1 VYLKFGWVL
10 SALVCSDS
18 QEQSGVDTFVAD
30 ERNGPHTSHE
40 NSGSGGPGHL
50 TSGNKTTCCIREVG
64 TDLRERGTR
73 APGLALLWH
82 CWHSA
87 RGVMCVAR

>member
-1 VYLKFGWVL
+1 MAGRILVLKNNEIRPRI
-10 SALVCSDS
+10 A
-18 QEQSGVDTFVAD
+18 SG
-30 ERNGPHTSHE
+30 
-40 NSGSGGPGHL
+40 NSGSGGPRSL
-50 TSGNKTTCCIREVG
+50 CEAGNKTTCRIREVG
-64 TDLRERGTR
+64 TDLRKRGTR